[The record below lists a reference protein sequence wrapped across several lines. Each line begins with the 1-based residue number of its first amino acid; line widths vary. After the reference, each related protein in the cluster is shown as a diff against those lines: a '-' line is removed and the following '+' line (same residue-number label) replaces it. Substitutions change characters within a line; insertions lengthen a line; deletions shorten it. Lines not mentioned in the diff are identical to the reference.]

1 MSQETTQTENALLS
15 GPVRPALLRF
25 AGPIILTMVA
35 TQLYSVAD
43 TMIVGL
49 CLDADALAAV
59 SNASTVLMVF
69 MFVSGGMEL
78 GGGLLLAARRPTST
92 PDELSASVYNLLFI
106 DGVLGLLMAGAG
118 LLGAEWLLRLIRTPA
133 GILPQAAKYIR
144 FYLAGLP
151 FLMVYDLS
159 KQLVMGCGN
168 SKTPLYAVLGTS
180 VLNILLDLAWVG
192 PFGVAGTAAAT
203 ALSQVAG
210 CLFMLWYLRRTI
222 LTGPFHPAMLDRRC
236 LWEVFRLAAPSAIQ
250 QASAPVGGMI
260 KQGLLGGIGVAAI
273 AGFSCANKMSSL
285 LLMPVYGFTQSLVF
299 FIAQNTAARQDG
311 RVQTGVRHHAALRA
325 GCDGKLRPV
334 CPADAAAVHHRW
346 GRHRLRRAAAQPPGH
361 RLRLY
366 RHEALSGGQPPGPPA
381 DGVIPGLQ
389 PGRHRH
395 RPAGLRPAGAP
406 VRVQRVL
413 PRLFRQRAGRL
424 SAGGGAGPRRGP
436 AGRGLNI
443 FFSLP
448 VERGGCPCWHNAQ
461 RQPPLFSRFGYSIPQ
476 ARFFFRQRC
485 QPV

>member
-1 MSQETTQTENALLS
+1 MSQETTENALLS

-49 CLDADALAAV
+49 YLDADALAAV

-69 MFVSGGMEL
+69 LFVSGGMEL

-92 PDELSASVYNLLFI
+92 PDELSAAVYNLLFI
-106 DGVLGLLMAGAG
+106 DGVLGLLLTGAG

-133 GILPQAAKYIR
+133 GILPQAAEYIR

-192 PFGVAGTAAAT
+192 PFGVAGTA
-203 ALSQVAG
+203 LSQVAG
-210 CLFMLWYLRRTI
+210 CLFMLWYLRRTL
-222 LTGPFHPAMLDRRC
+222 LTGPFRPAMLDRRC

-311 RVQTGVRHHAALRA
+311 RVQTGVRQARSIMLLYALAVTAGCVLFARPMLRLFTTDGDAIAYGALLLSRQAIVYAFTAMKHFQEASLRGRQQMGLYLASNLGGTAIDLLACILLVPLWGYSGFYLASFVSATAGFLLAAGLARA
-325 GCDGKLRPV
+325 GARQ
-334 CPADAAAVHHRW
+334 AA
-346 GRHRLRRAAAQPPGH
+346 G
-361 RLRLY
+361 
-366 RHEALSGGQPPGPPA
+366 
-381 DGVIPGLQ
+381 
-389 PGRHRH
+389 
-395 RPAGLRPAGAP
+395 
-406 VRVQRVL
+406 
-413 PRLFRQRAGRL
+413 
-424 SAGGGAGPRRGP
+424 
-436 AGRGLNI
+436 
-443 FFSLP
+443 
-448 VERGGCPCWHNAQ
+448 
-461 RQPPLFSRFGYSIPQ
+461 
-476 ARFFFRQRC
+476 
-485 QPV
+485 

>member
-144 FYLAGLP
+144 FHLAGLP

-192 PFGVAGTAAAT
+192 PFGVAGAAAAT

-222 LTGPFHPAMLDRRC
+222 LTGPFRPAMLDRRC

-311 RVQTGVRHHAALRA
+311 RVQTGVQQARSIMLLYALAVTAGCVLFARPLLRLFTDDGDAIAYGALLLSRQAIVYAFTAMKHFQEASLRGRQQMGLYLASNLGGTAIDLLACVLLVPLWGYSGFYLASFVSAPAGFLLAAGLARA
-325 GCDGKLRPV
+325 GARQ
-334 CPADAAAVHHRW
+334 AA
-346 GRHRLRRAAAQPPGH
+346 G
-361 RLRLY
+361 
-366 RHEALSGGQPPGPPA
+366 
-381 DGVIPGLQ
+381 
-389 PGRHRH
+389 
-395 RPAGLRPAGAP
+395 
-406 VRVQRVL
+406 
-413 PRLFRQRAGRL
+413 
-424 SAGGGAGPRRGP
+424 
-436 AGRGLNI
+436 
-443 FFSLP
+443 
-448 VERGGCPCWHNAQ
+448 
-461 RQPPLFSRFGYSIPQ
+461 
-476 ARFFFRQRC
+476 
-485 QPV
+485 

>member
-1 MSQETTQTENALLS
+1 MSQETTENALLS

-49 CLDADALAAV
+49 YLDADALAAV

-69 MFVSGGMEL
+69 LFVSGGMEL

-92 PDELSASVYNLLFI
+92 PDELSAAVYNLLFI
-106 DGVLGLLMAGAG
+106 DGVLGLLLTGAG

-133 GILPQAAKYIR
+133 GILPQAAEYIR

-192 PFGVAGTAAAT
+192 PFGVAGTA
-203 ALSQVAG
+203 LSQVAG
-210 CLFMLWYLRRTI
+210 CLFMLWYLRRTL
-222 LTGPFHPAMLDRRC
+222 LTGPFRPAMLDRRC

-311 RVQTGVRHHAALRA
+311 RVRAGVRQARGIMLLYALAVTAGCVLFARPMLRLFTTDGNAIAYGALLLSRQAIVYAFTAMKHFQEASLRGRQQMGLYLASNLGGTAIDLLACGLLVPLCGYSGFYLASFVSAPAGFLLAAVLVRA
-325 GCDGKLRPV
+325 GARQ
-334 CPADAAAVHHRW
+334 AA
-346 GRHRLRRAAAQPPGH
+346 G
-361 RLRLY
+361 
-366 RHEALSGGQPPGPPA
+366 
-381 DGVIPGLQ
+381 
-389 PGRHRH
+389 
-395 RPAGLRPAGAP
+395 
-406 VRVQRVL
+406 
-413 PRLFRQRAGRL
+413 
-424 SAGGGAGPRRGP
+424 
-436 AGRGLNI
+436 
-443 FFSLP
+443 
-448 VERGGCPCWHNAQ
+448 
-461 RQPPLFSRFGYSIPQ
+461 
-476 ARFFFRQRC
+476 
-485 QPV
+485 

>member
-1 MSQETTQTENALLS
+1 MSQETTENALLS

-49 CLDADALAAV
+49 YLDADALAAV

-69 MFVSGGMEL
+69 LFVSGGMEL

-92 PDELSASVYNLLFI
+92 PDELSAAVYNLLFI
-106 DGVLGLLMAGAG
+106 DGVLGLLLTGAG

-133 GILPQAAKYIR
+133 GILPQAAEYIR

-192 PFGVAGTAAAT
+192 PFGVAGTA
-203 ALSQVAG
+203 LSQVAG
-210 CLFMLWYLRRTI
+210 CLFMLWYLRRTL
-222 LTGPFHPAMLDRRC
+222 LTGPFRPAMLDRRC

-311 RVQTGVRHHAALRA
+311 RVQTGVRQARSIMLLYALAVTAGCVLFARPMLRLFTTDGNAIAYGALLLSRQAIVYAFTAMKHFQEASLRGRQQMGLYLASNLGGTAIDLLACGLLVPLCGYSGFYLASFVSAPAGFLLAAVLVRA
-325 GCDGKLRPV
+325 GARQ
-334 CPADAAAVHHRW
+334 AA
-346 GRHRLRRAAAQPPGH
+346 G
-361 RLRLY
+361 
-366 RHEALSGGQPPGPPA
+366 
-381 DGVIPGLQ
+381 
-389 PGRHRH
+389 
-395 RPAGLRPAGAP
+395 
-406 VRVQRVL
+406 
-413 PRLFRQRAGRL
+413 
-424 SAGGGAGPRRGP
+424 
-436 AGRGLNI
+436 
-443 FFSLP
+443 
-448 VERGGCPCWHNAQ
+448 
-461 RQPPLFSRFGYSIPQ
+461 
-476 ARFFFRQRC
+476 
-485 QPV
+485 